1 MEGDA
6 VRSLREVTG
15 FKVFENKRSVGH
27 VRAVLFHPEG
37 RRVIG
42 LAVERPNLALVV
54 PMRERYVALDRV
66 SFRDGYVDVK
76 PGRDSWGKPAASRLG
91 IDWDLTVI
99 WSGMPVRTERGLGLG
114 VVRDGVFAENTGEL
128 NALGL
133 SAGIARDA
141 TIGVRDLAASL
152 VVGFDGDVVRVRDD
166 AGQVEMSG
174 GAAAAA
180 GRGTAVAKHKVG
192 QAAETAAVVA
202 GRGAAIAKQRVDE
215 ATEAMGPTAKKAAA
229 YGSATVEAV
238 AKSETARKAKG
249 WLKAI
254 KDEVVDAMGAPDDE
268 EK

>member
-1 MEGDA
+1 M
-6 VRSLREVTG
+6 RSLREVTG
-15 FKVFENKRSVGH
+15 FEVIENDRSVGR

-37 RRVIG
+37 RRVVG
-42 LAVERPNLALVV
+42 FAVERPNFALLI
-54 PMRERYVALDRV
+54 PRRERYVALD
-66 SFRDGYVDVK
+66 SVK
-76 PGRDSWGKPAASRLG
+76 IGERALQVTPGRDSWGKRAAARLG
-91 IDWDLTVI
+91 IDWDTTVI
-99 WSGMPVRTERGLGLG
+99 WLGMPVRTERGLGLG
-114 VVRDGVFAENTGEL
+114 VVRDGVFAVKTGEL

-133 SAGIARDA
+133 SAGLARDV

-166 AGQVEMSG
+166 AGDVEVSG
-174 GAAAAA
+174 GAAGAA

-202 GRGAAIAKQRVDE
+202 GRGAAIAKQRVGE
-215 ATEAMGPTAKKAAA
+215 ATEAMGPAAKKAAA

-254 KDEVVDAMGAPDDE
+254 KDEVVDAMGAPEDD
-268 EK
+268 K